1 MRLFWSSFSI
11 LFVWFAL
18 AIPAFAQSTNSP
30 TAANPPRAS
39 VTAKPSSSTV
49 PDRPSGT
56 VGTAVGSASSDK
68 ESGAPS
74 PTAKGAG
81 APPPPTASA
90 AGPDASATPTG
101 ASPSPASAGVDAGT
115 FRVRLRE
122 LEQRID
128 DLKLQIRRSHTRLSL
143 LSETILSGGTG
154 GAKASIS
161 FVNDMSSAF
170 RLTQALFV
178 LDGAVQYNK
187 QDDTGIL
194 AAQKDIPIFS
204 GSIPPGDHTLQI
216 LVKFRGHGFS
226 VFSYLEGYTF
236 QIRETHSFTVAE
248 GKAVTLRAIAF
259 EKGDATTPIEQRPGI
274 RYHQAMDAVSAVP
287 GADSGRAEG
296 MKTSVSA
303 GSK

>member
-11 LFVWFAL
+11 LVVWFAL
-18 AIPAFAQSTNSP
+18 AIPAFAQSTSSP
-30 TAANPPRAS
+30 TTASPPRAS
-39 VTAKPSSSTV
+39 AVAKPSA
-49 PDRPSGT
+49 
-56 VGTAVGSASSDK
+56 TAAPGKPVGSAGGAAGSVAPAK
-68 ESGAPS
+68 ESAAPS
-74 PTAKGAG
+74 SATSGASVS
-81 APPPPTASA
+81 PPPTAGA
-90 AGPDASATPTG
+90 VGPDAATT
-101 ASPSPASAGVDAGT
+101 ARSSSSPPPGAGVDAGT

-248 GKAVTLRAIAF
+248 GKAVDLRAIAF

-274 RYHQAMDAVSAVP
+274 RYQQTMDAASPVP
-287 GADSGRAEG
+287 GAQSGRSEG
-296 MKTSVSA
+296 MKTSVPA